1 MKKILV
7 INLGSTSTKLAIY
20 EDSELKKEIS
30 IEHGEEEL
38 RKYNS
43 VIDQKDFRKKAI
55 LDWLASEGEDLDTF
69 DAIAP
74 RGGLVHPIVSGTYLV
89 NRDMIEDL
97 SSCKYGSHVSNVAGI
112 IGYELGLQAGIPA
125 LTTDPVV
132 VDEFI
137 PEARFS
143 GNRVLERKSIFHAL
157 NQKASAR
164 LAAKILGKPYE
175 ECNLVVAHMGGGI
188 TVGAHCM
195 GRVIDANNG
204 ADGDGPFST
213 DRAGGLPSG
222 DLARLCFS
230 GKYTEAEVLK
240 MINGAGGMMSYVQEN
255 DMRKI
260 EARIREG
267 DQDAELVRNA
277 LAYQVAKTIG
287 AYSIVS
293 RGKIDAIVLTGG
305 LAHSR
310 EFTELVGSYVKDIA
324 PILVFPGENEGNA
337 LQLGALRVLNGEE
350 AALTY
355 TKVS

>member
-20 EDSELKKEIS
+20 EDSELKREIS
-30 IEHGEEEL
+30 MEHGEDEL
-38 RKYNS
+38 REYS
-43 VIDQKDFRKKAI
+43 TVIEQKDFRKEAI
-55 LDWLASEGEDLDTF
+55 LNWLASEGESLDTF

-74 RGGLVHPIVSGTYLV
+74 RGGLIHPITSGTYLV
-89 NRDMIEDL
+89 NQDMVEDL

-112 IGYELGLQAGIPA
+112 IGYELGLQMGIPA

-143 GNRVLERKSIFHAL
+143 GNRALERKSIFHAL

-164 LAAKILGKPYE
+164 LAARLLGKPYE
-175 ECNLVVAHMGGGI
+175 ECNLIVAHMGGGI

-195 GRVIDANNG
+195 GKVIDANNG

-213 DRAGGLPSG
+213 DRAGELPSG

-230 GKYTEAEVLK
+230 GKYTQADVMK

-255 DMRKI
+255 DMRKV
-260 EARIREG
+260 EARIHEG
-267 DQDAELVRNA
+267 NKDAELVRNA
-277 LAYQVAKTIG
+277 MAYQVAKAIG
-287 AYSIVS
+287 AYSVVS
-293 RGKIDAIVLTGG
+293 RKMIDAIVLTGG
-305 LAHSR
+305 LAHSK
-310 EFTELVGSYVKDIA
+310 EFTELVSSYVKNIA
-324 PILVFPGENEGNA
+324 PILVFPGESEGNA

-350 AALTY
+350 KALLY